1 MRKRR
6 AKAKAGPQLYGPEH
20 DAWRETVARGLERAA
35 IKRGRYVSRSAA

>member
-6 AKAKAGPQLYGPEH
+6 GKATEPPRHGPQH

-35 IKRGRYVSRSAA
+35 IDRGRYVSRSAA

>member
-6 AKAKAGPQLYGPEH
+6 AKREAPPRYGPQH

-35 IKRGRYVSRSAA
+35 IERGRYVSRSAA